1 MNMGRNPHRQPSSD
15 LHAQGREADT
25 GGELKTDA
33 ERGNSLRHLSAAADA
48 ARRDLLACGGMN
60 PAARSLGNR
69 RARMDEVRKKIV
81 EGYYDRQEI
90 RQLIADRLA
99 DNLNP

>member
-1 MNMGRNPHRQPSSD
+1 MNMGRTPHRQPSSD
-15 LHAQGREADT
+15 LHTLGREADT
-25 GGELKTDA
+25 GSESKIDA
-33 ERGNSLRHLSAAADA
+33 EGGNSLRHLSAAADT

-60 PAARSLGNR
+60 PAAQSLGSR
-69 RARMDEVRKKIV
+69 RARMDEVRKKIA

-90 RQLIADRLA
+90 RQLVADRLA